1 MTPEQIAQNKQEFIN
16 ICRQEIDRPG
26 LEKLLE
32 YLEDSDFFTAPSS
45 TQFHLNEKGG
55 LCKHSLNVY
64 RTAVQIYETTVRP
77 AILSGIS
84 PFTEEISK
92 ESIAIAT
99 LFHDLC
105 KTKIYH
111 EAEKW
116 RKDENGRW
124 ESYLGYELKDDFPFG
139 HGEKSCLM
147 IGWFMR
153 LKLDELLSIRWHM
166 GGFDDSAKAG
176 SFAMSEAYRRYPLA
190 VMTHLADLEATYL
203 LEKGTSAVNKK

>member
-77 AILSGIS
+77 AILSGVS

-139 HGEKSCLM
+139 HGEKSVFL
-147 IGWFMR
+147 IERFMR
-153 LKLDELLSIRWHM
+153 LKVEEAIAIRWHM
-166 GGFDDSAKAG
+166 GAWRLNQDDNEEKQNYKAATDR
-176 SFAMSEAYRRYPLA
+176 FPLVTILQTA
-190 VMTHLADLEATYL
+190 DTLAARIIE
-203 LEKGTSAVNKK
+203 

>member
-84 PFTEEISK
+84 PFTEEISR

-124 ESYLGYELKDDFPFG
+124 ESYLGYELKDDFPLG

-153 LKLDELLSIRWHM
+153 LKLDELLAIRWHM
-166 GGFDDSAKAG
+166 GMFEMTENGTSTKA
-176 SFAMSEAYRRYPLA
+176 AYRAAMDKSALVSLVQCA
-190 VMTHLADLEATYL
+190 DMISANCLEVTTVM
-203 LEKGTSAVNKK
+203 K